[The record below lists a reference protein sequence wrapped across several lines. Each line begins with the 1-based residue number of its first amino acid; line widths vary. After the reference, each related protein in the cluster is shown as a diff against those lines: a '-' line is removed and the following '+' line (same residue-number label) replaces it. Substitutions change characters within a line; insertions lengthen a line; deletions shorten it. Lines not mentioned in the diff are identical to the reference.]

1 MSPFELLGVDDT
13 ASDAEIRTAY
23 QKATLAHPPD
33 RDPVAFQ
40 KIREAYD
47 AIRDE
52 DARLERRLFGPPLF
66 KRFLDLLDEVGEEK
80 RYLGP
85 RPWIATLKELGR

>member
-1 MSPFELLGVDDT
+1 MNPFELLGVEET
-13 ASDAEIRTAY
+13 ATDAEVRTAY

-52 DARLERRLFGPPLF
+52 NARLELRLFGPPPF
-66 KRFLDLLDEVGEEK
+66 KSFLDLLDEVGEEK

-85 RPWIATLKELGR
+85 GPWIATLKELGR

>member
-1 MSPFELLGVDDT
+1 MNPFELLGIDET
-13 ASDAEIRTAY
+13 AGDAEIRAAY

-33 RDPVAFQ
+33 RDPAAFQ

-52 DARLERRLFGPPLF
+52 NARLDLRLFGPPCF
-66 KRFLDLLDEVGEEK
+66 KSFLEVLDEVGEGK

-85 RPWIATLKELGR
+85 GPWIAALKELGR